1 MDIILNTGA
10 PLDRSLI
17 PDPEFKV
24 GDKVFCVRPYFS
36 KVSPVEIR
44 EFNLSFTFTDNGY
57 ATHYECKIT
66 YETKSDKGSY
76 EQYDEDDLYSNLEDA
91 ENALIR
97 HNENAQIYI
106 KSARD
111 NKIKELTKDLERLIK
126 LRDEQ
131 EQGQGTSDGTS
142 NSEDVS
148 TILPISENSQTSK

>member
-1 MDIILNTGA
+1 MDIKLNTGA

-36 KVSPVEIR
+36 NVRLVEIL

-57 ATHYECKIT
+57 STYYERKIT
-66 YETKSDKGSY
+66 YETRCDIGNH

-97 HNENAQIYI
+97 HKKDTEKYI